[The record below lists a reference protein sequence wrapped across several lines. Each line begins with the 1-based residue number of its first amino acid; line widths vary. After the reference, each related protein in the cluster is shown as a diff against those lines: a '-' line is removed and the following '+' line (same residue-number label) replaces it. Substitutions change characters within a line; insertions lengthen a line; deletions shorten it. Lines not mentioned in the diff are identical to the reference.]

1 MRKNSRNHFRAK
13 DYRNFLRRKKAQP
26 KIVAVG
32 DTTIVHEATK
42 EIIVYQSE
50 LDYLSCCILDCPNIE
65 TGGQLFGFYA
75 SKGTPVV
82 CYAIGAGEHANHQI
96 TFFNQDIDYLQT
108 IGTILNQEYGLQ
120 HIGEWHS
127 HHRLGL
133 DHPSG
138 HDAQTMHNSIDAL
151 HLGQFLLC
159 IGTTDGR
166 SANINAYTFRE
177 NDPYYYPSKWHI
189 KAEPSPYR
197 QVIDERLKDLLV
209 HPITPEPRLS
219 GMHISRV
226 SVSKYADMNY
236 LLRAYNTNSIDL

>member
-1 MRKNSRNHFRAK
+1 MSKKNRHKHGTHAYKNLFPRKEVEKSLIQLTQPADNS
-13 DYRNFLRRKKAQP
+13 
-26 KIVAVG
+26 G
-32 DTTIVHEATK
+32 K
-42 EIIVYQSE
+42 EVMAYQSE
-50 LDYLSCCILDCPNIE
+50 LDYISRCILDCPNIE

-82 CYAIGAGEHANHQI
+82 CYAIGAGLHANHQI

-108 IGTILNQEYGLQ
+108 VGTILNQEYGLQ

-159 IGTTDGR
+159 IGTIDGR

-177 NDPYYYPSKWHI
+177 KDPYYYPSKWHI

-209 HPITPEPRLS
+209 HPVTPEPRLS

-226 SVSKYADMNY
+226 SVAKYADMNY